1 MFLEAAHEANS
12 NAGYPAGP
20 GSAGRIAVSAAP
32 VVLEGRYRLLMRALW
47 ELRHSRVS
55 CRSASD
61 QPSLVMLGLIDSAAL
76 APLAASPSR
85 FRQPGSLH
93 APATVK

>member
-1 MFLEAAHEANS
+1 
-12 NAGYPAGP
+12 
-20 GSAGRIAVSAAP
+20 
-32 VVLEGRYRLLMRALW
+32 
-47 ELRHSRVS
+47 
-55 CRSASD
+55 
-61 QPSLVMLGLIDSAAL
+61 MLGLIDSAAL